1 MIENP
6 QIGAA
11 CWIVIDIW
19 ETLCPAHVVITG
31 EAEGKFTVHWQIS
44 EEYAEDYNGL
54 INKDLFASERDAW
67 KSIKNRKEKNQCR
80 KRKEYI

>member
-1 MIENP
+1 MIKNP

-19 ETLCPAHVVITG
+19 ETICPAPVIITE
-31 EAEGKFTVHWQIS
+31 EAEGKYAVRWQIS
-44 EEYAEDYNGL
+44 EEYSEVYDGL
-54 INKDLFASERDAW
+54 SNKDLFASERDAW

-80 KRKEYI
+80 KRKESI